1 MRLFIHIC
9 TFLLLLCAFTQ
20 AQSGRKPDAQPAA
33 SPTEAGE
40 NDTVRVI
47 TEEVR
52 IPLFVTDSQGRAEY
66 FLETGEVMVFE
77 DSVMQEVRSIRRF
90 PAYVALLLDTNG
102 QMNPAMRTSSTR
114 DIAKALVS
122 GLKKDDLLAVLQVG
136 KKAEVLQPWTTD
148 LEGVQKALR
157 TQLISGNQARLS
169 EGLLQAAQ
177 LFAETPQGNR
187 HLVIVTDGAETFG
200 GKVNYA
206 DVARRLNEQG
216 ISVHII
222 SYAAMGTN
230 ELEQRISGRKI
241 IPSRPTAG
249 DIARQADPTLPG
261 IPSNQMGKMTVD
273 LDRELRRR
281 RREYIAA
288 MQRGERRLQELAA
301 ETGGKLWEL
310 DYQTP
315 FADKGLAV
323 ARDIGAQYVVT
334 YKPKKPLAT
343 ARPGE
348 YRRLEVAL
356 RRPDVTVRTRRG
368 YIAVPST
375 TSKN

>member
-1 MRLFIHIC
+1 MRHFTRI
-9 TFLLLLCAFTQ
+9 FAFSLLLVALAH
-20 AQSGRKPDAQPAA
+20 AQSGRKPDAQPAVT
-33 SPTEAGE
+33 PTEAGE
-40 NDTVRVI
+40 NDTVRVV

-52 IPLFVTDSQGRAEY
+52 IPLFVTDNQGRAEY
-66 FLETGEVMVFE
+66 FLETGDVMVFE
-77 DSVMQEVRSIRRF
+77 DGVMQEVRSIRRF

-122 GLKKDDLLAVLQVG
+122 GLKKDDLLALLQVG

-148 LEGVQKALR
+148 FARVQKALR

-177 LFAETPQGNR
+177 LFAESPQGNR
-187 HLVIVTDGAETFG
+187 HLVIVTDGAETDG
-200 GKVNYA
+200 SKINYTE
-206 DVARRLNEQG
+206 VARRLLEQG
-216 ISVHII
+216 VSVHII
-222 SYAAMGTN
+222 SYASLGTD
-230 ELEQRISGRKI
+230 ELEARISGRKI
-241 IPSRPTAG
+241 VPTRPNAG
-249 DIARQADPTLPG
+249 DIARQADPSLPG
-261 IPSNQMGKMTVD
+261 IPSNQMGRMTID

-281 RREYIAA
+281 RQAYIVA
-288 MQRGERRLQELAA
+288 MQRGEKRLQELAR
-301 ETGGKLWEL
+301 ETGGKLWVL
-310 DYQTP
+310 DYQKP

-323 ARDIGAQYVVT
+323 ASDIGAQYVVT

-368 YIAVPST
+368 YVAAPT
-375 TSKN
+375 TTK